1 MENPYTI
8 NENSEKR
15 WLKGKLNKTFVL
27 YDYFQE
33 GLNNISNLKTI
44 AYFLIGIGLIFQVDS
59 SNYILLGLVGLIAAP
74 FILLLGYIMA
84 TRGNMTRDYNRVKN
98 LSTFGKYGIEM
109 QERNI
114 KQQDEIITELK
125 KLNENFINQT
135 KLK

>member
-125 KLNENFINQT
+125 KLNENFINRI
-135 KLK
+135 

>member
-1 MENPYTI
+1 MLP
-8 NENSEKR
+8 
-15 WLKGKLNKTFVL
+15 L
-27 YDYFQE
+27 
-33 GLNNISNLKTI
+33 
-44 AYFLIGIGLIFQVDS
+44 
-59 SNYILLGLVGLIAAP
+59 AP

-125 KLNENFINQT
+125 KLNENFINRI
-135 KLK
+135 